1 MFSFPPYPPLFWPT
15 AVFAILIIGI
25 SKAGLGGGIGA
36 IATPLL
42 ALFIPV
48 ADAAA
53 LLLTI
58 LIVADLLSMQ
68 HYRQQFDRE
77 SLWVLLPSGL
87 VGIVLGSLFF
97 NYFRGNEQ
105 LLKIGIGVIALL
117 FVLFQL
123 SRALILRSLT
133 GKRPSTPVG
142 LLLGT
147 VAGFTS
153 TLAHVGGPP
162 ATIYLLPQKLPRHL
176 FVGTTVVFFMVVNIV
191 KLIPYAF
198 LGLLRVGNIG
208 ATLLLLPLTFVGVR
222 LGAWLNGRLNENLF
236 NAIVYTLLT
245 LTSLELILGFNL
257 IDLLFG

>member
-1 MFSFPPYPPLFWPT
+1 MFTLPPYPPLFWPT
-15 AVFAILIIGI
+15 AVFVMLIIGI

-53 LLLTI
+53 LLLPI

-77 SLWVLLPSGL
+77 SLQVLLPSGL

-105 LLKIGIGVIALL
+105 LLKTGIGIIALL

-133 GKRPSTPVG
+133 GTRPSTAVG

-162 ATIYLLPQKLPRHL
+162 ATIYLLPQKLPRNL

-208 ATLLLLPLTFVGVR
+208 TTLLLLPLTFVGVR
-222 LGAWLNGRLNENLF
+222 LGVWLNGRLNETLF
-236 NAIVYTLLT
+236 NGIVYALLT
-245 LTSLELILGFNL
+245 LTSIELIFGFNL
-257 IDLLFG
+257 VQLLF